1 MLSQKIKE
9 YREKAGLTQLQLA
22 EAIGYERSTV
32 ARWENGSLEPYASV
46 VKAIAEALKI
56 SVSMLYDE

>member
-1 MLSQKIKE
+1 MISAKIKE

-22 EAIGYERSTV
+22 EVIGYDRSTV

-56 SVSMLYDE
+56 SVAMLYDE